1 MPFHLEISPQIYQ
14 ESKAQ
19 KYWFKNS
26 EGKKIKIIINQLDKI
41 DDIIVGTAFTTRRN
55 TPVNIQG
62 QIVFENDVT
71 ITFAEEGQ
79 KDVTCA
85 GVIDK
90 KSEKLF
96 KLNGD

>member
-1 MPFHLEISPQIYQ
+1 MPFDLEISPQIFQ

-26 EGKKIKIIINQLDKI
+26 DGKKIKIIINQLDKI
-41 DDIIVGTAFTTRRN
+41 DDIIVGTAFTTKRN

-79 KDVTCA
+79 NDVTCA
-85 GVIDK
+85 GLIDQ
-90 KSEKLF
+90 KSEKIF

>member
-1 MPFHLEISPQIYQ
+1 M
-14 ESKAQ
+14 
-19 KYWFKNS
+19 
-26 EGKKIKIIINQLDKI
+26 DKI
-41 DDIIVGTAFTTRRN
+41 DDIIVGTAFTTKRN

-85 GVIDK
+85 GLIDQK
-90 KSEKLF
+90 FEKIF

>member
-1 MPFHLEISPQIYQ
+1 MPFDLEISPQIFQ

-85 GVIDK
+85 GLIDQK
-90 KSEKLF
+90 FEKIF